1 MALTD
6 NQRVI
11 LTYARE
17 HNNTITKKEAC
28 QLIKYYHNTEKHVG
42 DVLSRMVKSN
52 LLRRIKNGVF
62 EVASG
67 EKNTYTENDPNQLE
81 IF

>member
-6 NQRVI
+6 NQKKIVI
-11 LTYARE
+11 YAKE

-28 QLIKYYHNTEKHVG
+28 KLIPYYCNTSKHVG

-52 LLRRIKNGVF
+52 LLRRVKNGVF
-62 EVASG
+62 EVSTG
-67 EKNTYTENDPNQLE
+67 IKNDYVENDPNQLE